1 MPRAHDAAATAQAA
15 AFVMSSLPM
24 QAPISIQT
32 LPPTGEDARPAR
44 ALLAHAR
51 PLITLATQLRQSALD
66 APEAM
71 KQALAAAIARFER
84 DAAAA
89 GCDERSVVAASYL
102 LCVWIDEAVDD
113 TPWGAGGAGLLQRF
127 HGEHDGST
135 KVLQLLS
142 RLAERPSENRAL
154 LELYHACLSLGLQGA
169 LRGSPEAPKR
179 LEALR
184 RRVYQTLPHPPLTL
198 SAPLRTAVPP
208 GTSPLKRRLA
218 LGALPLLGLLALGV
232 YTTSHLL
239 LARRVDEV
247 FASMQQLAPPSG
259 IAQAAAEAASGAGT
273 IVAARAALP
282 LAPLLAADRAAGR
295 LVVSD
300 EAHRSVVSIP
310 AEQLFEAGSTRPGKA
325 GIELLARVAGALA
338 GSSGKV
344 LVIGHTDGAD
354 TRTARLPS
362 AWHQS
367 YEWASE
373 TVEVLGRTLP
383 PARLAAEGA
392 AEIDARD
399 APSAP
404 RRRVDIVLY
413 P

>member
-1 MPRAHDAAATAQAA
+1 MPRQDAAATARA
-15 AFVMSSLPM
+15 AFVTSSLPV
-24 QAPISIQT
+24 QAPISIQA
-32 LPPTGEDARPAR
+32 LPPTGDDSRPAR
-44 ALLAHAR
+44 ALLSLAR
-51 PLITLATQLRQSALD
+51 PLITLATQLRHSALD

-71 KQALAAAIARFER
+71 KQALAAAVTRFER
-84 DAAAA
+84 DATDA

-113 TPWGAGGAGLLQRF
+113 TPWGIGGAGLLLRF
-127 HGEHDGST
+127 HGESDGST

-142 RLAERPSENRAL
+142 RLAEHPDENRAL

-169 LRGSPEAPKR
+169 LRGSPDAPRR

-198 SAPLRTAVPP
+198 AAPLRTAVPP

-218 LGALPLLGLLALGV
+218 LGVLPLLGLLALGV
-232 YTTSHLL
+232 YTTGHLL
-239 LARRVDEV
+239 LAKRVDQV
-247 FASMQQLAPPSG
+247 FASMQQLASSSG
-259 IAQAAAEAASGAGT
+259 TAQAAVAPASGVGT
-273 IVAARAALP
+273 IVAARAAPL
-282 LAPLLAADRAAGR
+282 LAPLLAADRAASR

-300 EAHRSVVSIP
+300 EAHRSVVSVP
-310 AEQLFEAGSTRPGKA
+310 ADQLFEPGSTSPTKAGS
-325 GIELLARVAGALA
+325 ELLARVAGALA
-338 GSSGKV
+338 GSAGKV

-367 YEWASE
+367 YEWASD
-373 TVEVLGRTLP
+373 TVKVLGHALP
-383 PARLAAEGA
+383 AARLAAEGA
-392 AEIDARD
+392 ADIDTAG
-399 APSAP
+399 AAAAP

>member
-1 MPRAHDAAATAQAA
+1 MPRPHDAAATARTS
-15 AFVMSSLPM
+15 FVMSSLPM
-24 QAPISIQT
+24 RSPISIQT
-32 LPPTGEDARPAR
+32 LPPAGDDHHPAR
-44 ALLAHAR
+44 ELLVHAR
-51 PLITLATQLRQSALD
+51 PLIALATQLRHSALD

-71 KQALAAAIARFER
+71 KHALAAAVTRFER
-84 DAAAA
+84 DATAA

-113 TPWGAGGAGLLQRF
+113 TPWGVGGAGLLQRF
-127 HGEHDGST
+127 HGESDGST

-142 RLAERPSENRAL
+142 RLAEQPNENRAL
-154 LELYHACLSLGLQGA
+154 LELYHVCLSLGLQGA
-169 LRGSPEAPKR
+169 LRGSPDATRR

-184 RRVYQTLPHPPLTL
+184 QRVYLTLPHPPVTL
-198 SAPLRTAVPP
+198 AAPLRTAVPP

-218 LGALPLLGLLALGV
+218 LGALPLLGLIALGV

-239 LARRVDEV
+239 LAQRVDQV
-247 FASMQQLAPPSG
+247 FASMQQLAPLGST
-259 IAQAAAEAASGAGT
+259 AQAAVAPASGAGT
-273 IVAARAALP
+273 IVAARAAPP
-282 LAPLLAADRAAGR
+282 LAPLLAADRAARR

-300 EAHRSVVSIP
+300 EAHRSVVSVP
-310 AEQLFEAGSTRPGKA
+310 AEQLFEPGSTSPTKAGS
-325 GIELLARVAGALA
+325 ELLARVAGALA
-338 GSSGKV
+338 SSTGKV
-344 LVIGHTDGAD
+344 LVVGHTDGAD

-392 AEIDARD
+392 ADIDTSGMT
-399 APSAP
+399 SAP
-404 RRRVDIVLY
+404 QRRVDIVLY

>member
-1 MPRAHDAAATAQAA
+1 MPRASDAASKAQA

-32 LPPTGEDARPAR
+32 LPPTGDESRPAR

-71 KQALAAAIARFER
+71 KQALVAAVTRFER
-84 DAAAA
+84 DATAA

-127 HGEHDGST
+127 HGEHDGSM

-142 RLAERPSENRAL
+142 RLAEQPNEHRAL
-154 LELYHACLSLGLQGA
+154 LELYHVCLSLGLQGA
-169 LRGSPEAPKR
+169 LRGSPDAAR
-179 LEALR
+179 RVEALR
-184 RRVYQTLPHPPLTL
+184 QRVYMTLPHPPVTL
-198 SAPLRTAVPP
+198 AAPLRTAVPP
-208 GTSPLKRRLA
+208 GTSPLKRRLL
-218 LGALPLLGLLALGV
+218 LGVVPLLGLIALGV

-239 LARRVDEV
+239 LAQRVDQV
-247 FASMQQLAPPSG
+247 FASMQQLAPSG
-259 IAQAAAEAASGAGT
+259 TSVQSAAPASGAGT
-273 IVAARAALP
+273 IVAARAAPL

-295 LVVSD
+295 LAVRD
-300 EAHRSVVSIP
+300 EAHRSVISVP
-310 AEQLFEAGSTRPGKA
+310 AEQIFEPGSTNPTKA
-325 GIELLARVAGALA
+325 GTELLARVAGALT
-338 GSSGKV
+338 GSAGKV
-344 LVIGHTDGAD
+344 LVIGYTDGAD

-373 TVEVLGRTLP
+373 TVQALARTLP
-383 PARLAAEGA
+383 PGRLAAEGA
-392 AEIDARD
+392 ADTDAGGG
-399 APSAP
+399 APVP
-404 RRRVDIVLY
+404 RRRVDIVLF

>member
-1 MPRAHDAAATAQAA
+1 MPRQDAAATARA

-32 LPPTGEDARPAR
+32 LPPTGDDSRPGR

-51 PLITLATQLRQSALD
+51 PLITLATQLRHSTLD
-66 APEAM
+66 APDAM
-71 KQALAAAIARFER
+71 KQALVAAVTRFER
-84 DAAAA
+84 DATAA

-127 HGEHDGST
+127 HGESDGST

-142 RLAERPSENRAL
+142 RLAEQPNENRAL

-169 LRGSPEAPKR
+169 LRGSPDAPRR

-198 SAPLRTAVPP
+198 AAPLRTAVPP

-218 LGALPLLGLLALGV
+218 LGALPLLGLVALGV

-239 LARRVDEV
+239 LAQRVDQV
-247 FASMQQLAPPSG
+247 FASMQQLAPASG
-259 IAQAAAEAASGAGT
+259 TAQAAAAPASGAGT
-273 IVAARAALP
+273 IVAARAAPL

-295 LVVSD
+295 LAVSD
-300 EAHRSVVSIP
+300 EAHRSVVSV
-310 AEQLFEAGSTRPGKA
+310 AAGQLFDSGSTRPTKA
-325 GIELLARVAGALA
+325 GAELLGRIAAALA
-338 GSSGKV
+338 GSGGKV

-373 TVEVLGRTLP
+373 TVDVLGRTLP
-383 PARLAAEGA
+383 AARLAAEGA
-392 AEIDARD
+392 ADIDGGGV
-399 APSAP
+399 PSATP
-404 RRRVDIVLY
+404 RRVDIVLY

>member
-1 MPRAHDAAATAQAA
+1 MPRPHDAAATAQA

-32 LPPTGEDARPAR
+32 LPPTGEETRPAR
-44 ALLAHAR
+44 ALLTHAR
-51 PLITLATQLRQSALD
+51 PLITLATQLRHSALE

-71 KQALAAAIARFER
+71 KQALVAAVARFER
-84 DAAAA
+84 DASAA

-113 TPWGAGGAGLLQRF
+113 TPWGVGGAGLLHRF
-127 HGEHDGST
+127 HGERDGST

-142 RLAERPSENRAL
+142 RLAEQPNENRAL

-169 LRGSPEAPKR
+169 LRGSPDAAGR

-184 RRVYQTLPHPPLTL
+184 RRVYMTLPHPPVTL
-198 SAPLRTAVPP
+198 AAPLRTAVPP
-208 GTSPLKRRLA
+208 GTSPLKRRLL
-218 LGALPLLGLLALGV
+218 LGAVPLLGLLALAV
-232 YTTSHLL
+232 YTASHLL
-239 LARRVDEV
+239 LAQRVDQV
-247 FASMQQLAPPSG
+247 FASMQQLAPAG
-259 IAQAAAEAASGAGT
+259 GARAAGAPASGAGT
-273 IVAARAALP
+273 IVAARAA
-282 LAPLLAADRAAGR
+282 PLLAPRLAADSAAGR
-295 LVVSD
+295 LAVSD
-300 EAHRSVVSIP
+300 EAHRSVVSVP
-310 AEQLFEAGSTRPGKA
+310 AEQLFEPGSTNPTKA
-325 GIELLARVAGALA
+325 GTELLARVAGALA
-338 GSSGKV
+338 GSAGKV
-344 LVIGHTDGAD
+344 LVIGYTDGAD

-367 YEWASE
+367 YEWASQA
-373 TVEVLGRTLP
+373 VEVLARTLP

-392 AEIDARD
+392 ADSDADGGSVAR
-399 APSAP
+399 

>member
-1 MPRAHDAAATAQAA
+1 MPQDAAAKARA
-15 AFVMSSLPM
+15 AFASSSVP
-24 QAPISIQT
+24 APAPVSIQP
-32 LPPTGEDARPAR
+32 LPPAGAASRSAR

-51 PLITLATQLRQSALD
+51 PLITLATQLRHSALD

-71 KQALAAAIARFER
+71 KQALAAAVSRFER

-127 HGEHDGST
+127 HGESDGST

-142 RLAERPSENRAL
+142 RLAEKPSENRAL

-169 LRGSPEAPKR
+169 LRGSPDAARR

-184 RRVYQTLPHPPLTL
+184 RRVYQTLPHPPVTL
-198 SAPLRTAVPP
+198 AAPLRSAVPP

-232 YTTSHLL
+232 YTASHLL
-239 LARRVDEV
+239 LAQRVDQV
-247 FASMQQLAPPSG
+247 FASMQQLAPAG
-259 IAQAAAEAASGAGT
+259 GALQAAAPASGAGT
-273 IVAARAALP
+273 IVAARTAPL
-282 LAPLLAADRAAGR
+282 LAPLLADDRAAGR

-300 EAHRSVVSIP
+300 AAHRSVVSVP
-310 AEQLFEAGSTRPGKA
+310 AEQLFEAGSTHPTKA
-325 GIELLARVAGALA
+325 GTELLARVARALA
-338 GSSGKV
+338 GSGGKV

-373 TVEVLGRTLP
+373 AVEVLRRTLP
-383 PARLAAEGA
+383 AGRLAAEGA
-392 AEIDARD
+392 ADVDAGG

-404 RRRVDIVLY
+404 RRRIDIVLY